1 MPESAPDDVR
11 HAPAAQEAAQAPA
24 EPQGGPS
31 PLPAPSRPVEG
42 VDGAPDGEP
51 VGAPGDR
58 VAALSREAAQRRRQ
72 LREAEERVRQI
83 EAERDALRAQLDARD
98 RQEIERIATTAE
110 SWGTRLRDP
119 ADLWLAEPDL
129 TAFRDEEGALDPA
142 RVRAVV
148 GRIAQERPH
157 WVETAPGVPFDGG
170 VGLPTPAPGPS
181 IGRALKDAR
190 RRG

>member
-1 MPESAPDDVR
+1 MPEPTTDTGALD
-11 HAPAAQEAAQAPA
+11 PAARAQVA

-31 PLPAPSRPVEG
+31 PLPSPPRPGEG
-42 VDGAPDGEP
+42 TDGAPDGEP
-51 VGAPGDR
+51 VGSGAPGDR
-58 VAALSREAAQRRRQ
+58 IGALSREAAGRRRQ
-72 LREAEERVRQI
+72 LRETEDRVREV

-119 ADLWLAEPDL
+119 ADLWMIEPDL

-170 VGLPTPAPGPS
+170 AMPPVPSGPS
-181 IGRALKDAR
+181 VGRALKDAR